1 MTHILIIAYN
11 RKDYLDGLLKSLRN
25 QKSYTSV
32 YKLWFVIDYSET
44 QAEIIACIKNN
55 NLVFEYE
62 IIAREV
68 NYGLKKNVIESVTE
82 IFNKID
88 SQQLIYLEDDLVL
101 SRYTFN
107 FLEAVDRTKFGLDR
121 LFGIS
126 LYAQTKNE
134 WNGFHLNFTNYNP
147 FFAASL
153 PASWG
158 CIFFRDKWSLFHNTL
173 DAKYGYALPKDS
185 EHELPLLS
193 WSDTNS
199 WKKEL
204 LKFCVVQD
212 LFTLYPK
219 VSCVAHM
226 GNAGTNVNIRSNA
239 FFNSTMLYAPCDF
252 EDIDIKEIDFLDIF
266 FEYNPSFFKDVIDS
280 ADIQN
285 VVVDLYGLKKIKN
298 LDSYYLTSKKCK
310 NSKMS
315 FGFEYGF
322 LPSNILEKLDGNY
335 FSLARG
341 RDIVS
346 KDAPFTEFFEANFSP
361 NFKRNITAYILLTL
375 FKKARK
381 VLEIWFCKPND
392 GVN

>member
-1 MTHILIIAYN
+1 MKHVLIIAYN
-11 RKDYLDGLLKSLRN
+11 RIDYLNRLIKSLRN
-25 QKSYTSV
+25 QKSYASD
-32 YKLWFVIDYSET
+32 YKLWFVIDYSEI
-44 QAEIIACIKNN
+44 QSEIIACIKNN

-107 FLEAVDRTKFGLDR
+107 FLEAVDRAKLGLDR

-158 CIFFRDKWSLFHNTL
+158 CIFFRDKWSSFHNTL

-204 LKFCVVQD
+204 LKFCVVQE

-226 GNAGTNVNIRSNA
+226 GNAGTNVNINSNA

-252 EDIDIKEIDFLDIF
+252 EEIDIKEIDFLDIF

-322 LPSNILEKLDGNY
+322 LPSNILECVVGNY
-335 FSLARG
+335 FSLTRG

-346 KDAPFTEFFEANFSP
+346 KQAPFTEFFEANFSP
-361 NFKRNITAYILLTL
+361 NFKRKLVKYLLFKL
-375 FKKARK
+375 FKKS
-381 VLEIWFCKPND
+381 
-392 GVN
+392 

>member
-1 MTHILIIAYN
+1 MKHVLIIAYN
-11 RKDYLDGLLKSLRN
+11 RIDYLNRLIKSLRN
-25 QKSYTSV
+25 QKSYASD
-32 YKLWFVIDYSET
+32 YKLWFVIDYSEI
-44 QAEIIACIKNN
+44 QSEIIACIKNN

-158 CIFFRDKWSLFHNTL
+158 CIFFRDKWSSFHNTL

-204 LKFCVVQD
+204 LKFCVVQE

-226 GNAGTNVNIRSNA
+226 GNAGTNVNINSNA

-252 EDIDIKEIDFLDIF
+252 EEIDIKEIDFLDIF

-322 LPSNILEKLDGNY
+322 LPSNILECVVGNY
-335 FSLARG
+335 FSLTRG

-346 KDAPFTEFFEANFSP
+346 KQAPFTEFFEANFSP
-361 NFKRNITAYILLTL
+361 NFKRKLVKYLLFKL
-375 FKKARK
+375 FKKS
-381 VLEIWFCKPND
+381 
-392 GVN
+392 